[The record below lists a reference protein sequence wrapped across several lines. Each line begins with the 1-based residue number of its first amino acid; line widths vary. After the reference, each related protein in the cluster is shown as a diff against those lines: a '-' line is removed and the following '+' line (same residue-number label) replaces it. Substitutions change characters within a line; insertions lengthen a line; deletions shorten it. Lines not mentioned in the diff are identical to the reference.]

1 MDIIAILEEVPE
13 VYLRIIPLTW
23 KLVREDGTLDNEKVA
38 FYQKELEE
46 ALKEAESYA
55 KATVEAIRC
64 LTTLF

>member
-13 VYLRIIPLTW
+13 AHLRIIPLTW

-46 ALKEAESYA
+46 ALEEAQSYA
-55 KATVEAIRC
+55 RATAEAIRC
-64 LTTLF
+64 LIELL

>member
-46 ALKEAESYA
+46 ALREVESYI
-55 KATVEAIRC
+55 KATAEAIRC

>member
-13 VYLRIIPLTW
+13 VDLRIIPLTW

-46 ALKEAESYA
+46 ALKEVESYA
-55 KATVEAIRC
+55 RATAEAIRC

>member
-23 KLVREDGTLDNEKVA
+23 KLVREDGTLDDEKIS
-38 FYQKELEE
+38 FYQKEIEE
-46 ALKEAESYA
+46 ALGEAESYA
-55 KATVEAIRC
+55 KATAEAIRC